1 MIATTLTKVIYLG
14 NGTTRQF
21 PIPFKYSAAETVKV
35 GIYDP
40 NTDKTVILTQDYYVD
55 QVRNAVFYPGYPPG
69 EAPAESEQPG
79 PLPAGKKLVVYRET
93 PLTQE
98 IDLGTKYPLPVIEG
112 MDDKNTMMTQELA
125 EKMRRAIVVDVA
137 SDKKPEDLLLEI
149 MNNLR
154 DAVAAMNR
162 AVEAANHAE
171 AEAER
176 SHQEANEAEGSA
188 IDSANS
194 AGAAD
199 QRASLAAHS
208 ADEARAAA
216 NLSKAWA
223 ESEGSPDGRPGSRSA
238 KTWAK
243 MSDAAYNGAKAHK
256 ETAKEEADNARAA
269 AHLAFKWATSEE
281 SPDGAPESK
290 SARKWAR
297 ESAHSAGLADA
308 NRATAVEFSEMAGDS
323 ANRADTSKDKANKSA
338 AEAKLAAEE
347 AKDAAE
353 KAKQIAGG
361 NFATPEEVEAK
372 ISALVNQAP
381 ETLNTLSEI
390 ASALG
395 NDPNFATTIT
405 ALIGQ
410 KLGKYETAE
419 HARQLSMGEFSA
431 TLRAGHGVLVLNRVG
446 NSRYFEMVP
455 TPGRKLTVG
464 TAENC
469 TGNAATA
476 TTAGTAA
483 QASVAHSV
491 PGSDVGG
498 NIWIA

>member
-1 MIATTLTKVIYLG
+1 MTVQNMTVKNVYEG
-14 NGTTRQF
+14 NGSATVF
-21 PIPFKYSAAETVKV
+21 PYTFVLSPEDGEHVGVYVTDENNISRRVTNFTVDTAAKTVK
-35 GIYDP
+35 
-40 NTDKTVILTQDYYVD
+40 
-55 QVRNAVFYPGYPPG
+55 YPIGG
-69 EAPAESEQPG
+69 S
-79 PLPAGKKLVVYRET
+79 PLPAGKRLTLRREI
-93 PLTQE
+93 PAQ
-98 IDLGTKYPLPVIEG
+98 
-112 MDDKNTMMTQELA
+112 QELNLENQGAFFA
-125 EKMRRAIVVDVA
+125 EDVETQFDRLVLMIQQLAETLQRAIVVDVA

-188 IDSANS
+188 IASANS
-194 AGAAD
+194 AGVAD
-199 QRASLAAHS
+199 QKASLAAQS

-223 ESEGSPDGRPGSRSA
+223 ESEGSPDGRPESRSA
-238 KTWAK
+238 KKWAK

-308 NRATAVEFSEMAGDS
+308 NRATAVEYSEQAIDS
-323 ANRADTSKDKANKSA
+323 AIHANTSKTEANRSAVEARLSAEAAAASA
-338 AEAKLAAEE
+338 AQAQ
-347 AKDAAE
+347 
-353 KAKQIAGG
+353 QIAEG
-361 NFATPEEVEAK
+361 NFATPEEVDAK

-390 ASALG
+390 AAALG
-395 NDPNFATTIT
+395 NDPNFATTMT

-410 KLGKYETAE
+410 KLGRNEVAQVAE
-419 HARQLSMGEFSA
+419 RLAIPGTFGAKLK
-431 TLRAGHGVLVLNRVG
+431 AGVGILVLNRIG
-446 NSRYFEMVP
+446 NSTNFEMTP
-455 TPGRKLTVG
+455 TLETALTVG
-464 TAENC
+464 TAQNC